1 MINEIRKE
9 IEKEN
14 PRSKWGKAV
23 IAYANELLD
32 HLEDQIKFHGPS
44 LEINEK
50 TLLNGAENWK
60 HFRKGL
66 HAFRAQKMQRGK
78 LNGNTRSRTFSSF
91 KANSQQNLN
100 HQPIKLIIMK
110 PTHIITNQ
118 KSGTIWNVGSKVV
131 LCVNEEGTPFV
142 NKSGQG
148 LFTDITGTVSITA
161 NISETKEL

>member
-50 TLLNGAENWK
+50 NPFERGGRLESL
-60 HFRKGL
+60 FRSGKFFNMGYGYCRKAL
-66 HAFRAQKMQRGK
+66 HAFGAQKMQKGK
-78 LNGNTRSRTFSSF
+78 SNANTRARTFSSF
-91 KANSQQNLN
+91 KANSKPNLN
-100 HQPIKLIIMK
+100 HKPIKRK
-110 PTHIITNQ
+110 
-118 KSGTIWNVGSKVV
+118 
-131 LCVNEEGTPFV
+131 
-142 NKSGQG
+142 
-148 LFTDITGTVSITA
+148 
-161 NISETKEL
+161 

>member
-32 HLEDQIKFHGPS
+32 HLEDQIKFYGPS

-60 HFRKGL
+60 AYSEGGNSLIYYGEMTERLCTPSQFKRCKGGDL
-66 HAFRAQKMQRGK
+66 PLSNRESWVEIQGRALFQAARLVISTAK
-78 LNGNTRSRTFSSF
+78 
-91 KANSQQNLN
+91 
-100 HQPIKLIIMK
+100 
-110 PTHIITNQ
+110 
-118 KSGTIWNVGSKVV
+118 
-131 LCVNEEGTPFV
+131 NEV
-142 NKSGQG
+142 
-148 LFTDITGTVSITA
+148 
-161 NISETKEL
+161 

>member
-50 TLLNGAENWK
+50 TLLNGAEDWN
-60 HFRKGL
+60 HYSE
-66 HAFRAQKMQRGK
+66 A
-78 LNGNTRSRTFSSF
+78 GNS
-91 KANSQQNLN
+91 
-100 HQPIKLIIMK
+100 LI
-110 PTHIITNQ
+110 
-118 KSGTIWNVGSKVV
+118 WD
-131 LCVNEEGTPFV
+131 
-142 NKSGQG
+142 
-148 LFTDITGTVSITA
+148 TDIAERLCTP
-161 NISETKEL
+161 SELKRCKRENLMQIQGRALFQASRLILNQI

>member
-23 IAYANELLD
+23 LAYANELLD

-60 HFRKGL
+60 HYSE
-66 HAFRAQKMQRGK
+66 A
-78 LNGNTRSRTFSSF
+78 GNS
-91 KANSQQNLN
+91 
-100 HQPIKLIIMK
+100 LIYY
-110 PTHIITNQ
+110 
-118 KSGTIWNVGSKVV
+118 
-131 LCVNEEGTPFV
+131 E
-142 NKSGQG
+142 
-148 LFTDITGTVSITA
+148 D
-161 NISETKEL
+161 ISERVCTPSALKRCKRADWMEIQGRALFQASRLILNQI